1 MVEDI
6 VAPLDYR
13 VVPGE
18 KVAVGLPFLPKL
30 AALLL
35 EFALLV
41 TLGGLLLL
49 DEWLTKAFLIPSA
62 VCERMLPVPPA
73 FNAEF

>member
-1 MVEDI
+1 MDW
-6 VAPLDYR
+6 R

-18 KVAVGLPFLPKL
+18 KVAVGLPFLLKL
-30 AALLL
+30 AALDL

-49 DEWLTKAFLIPSA
+49 DEWLANAFLIPSA
-62 VCERMLPVPPA
+62 V
-73 FNAEF
+73 

>member
-1 MVEDI
+1 
-6 VAPLDYR
+6 LDWR
-13 VVPGE
+13 VVLGE
-18 KVAVGLPFLPKL
+18 KVAIGLLFLPKL
-30 AALLL
+30 AALDL

-62 VCERMLPVPPA
+62 V
-73 FNAEF
+73 